1 MGGVGF
7 EAGLRVLLRYQLL
20 RAWLWFE
27 ARAEFGARFRVLFRF
42 WRFGAWLDFDIKVRC
57 GCLIVV
63 RIEECHD

>member
-1 MGGVGF
+1 LGGVGF

-27 ARAEFGARFRVLFRF
+27 ARTEFGARFRVLVRF
-42 WRFGAWLDFDIKVRC
+42 WRFGARLNFDIKDRY

>member
-7 EAGLRVLLRYQLL
+7 EAGLRVLFRCQLL
-20 RAWLWFE
+20 RAWFWFE
-27 ARAEFGARFRVLFRF
+27 ARAGFGARLGVLVRF
-42 WRFGAWLDFDIKVRC
+42 WRFGARLNFDIKDRY

>member
-27 ARAEFGARFRVLFRF
+27 ARTGFGARLRVLVRF
-42 WRFGAWLDFDIKVRC
+42 WRFGARLNFDIKDRY